1 MVPPRNEEHQFS
13 KRRAQAAR
21 CARRGR
27 GAWAGEAGLLRAL
40 RGTRRS
46 SSEYDHLTLP
56 LHVRVKAD
64 AGYEQQ
70 APQERID
77 FPVGSTWI
85 VFSDQVLHAAM
96 SGQFVMEETLMLPV
110 SGMRAP
116 ETSPL
121 RVLERM
127 TGQRLA

>member
-1 MVPPRNEEHQFS
+1 MH
-13 KRRAQAAR
+13 
-21 CARRGR
+21 
-27 GAWAGEAGLLRAL
+27 
-40 RGTRRS
+40 
-46 SSEYDHLTLP
+46 D
-56 LHVRVKAD
+56 RVKAD
-64 AGYEQQ
+64 AGYQQQ

-77 FPVGSTWI
+77 FPVASSWI

>member
-1 MVPPRNEEHQFS
+1 MAARFLPRA
-13 KRRAQAAR
+13 RRA
-21 CARRGR
+21 
-27 GAWAGEAGLLRAL
+27 WPGEAQLLRAL
-40 RGTRRS
+40 HVTKRS
-46 SSEYDHLTLP
+46 RSEYDHLMLQ
-56 LHVRVKAD
+56 LHDRVKAD
-64 AGYEQQ
+64 TGYQQQ

-96 SGQFVMEETLMLPV
+96 RGQFVMEETLMLPV

-121 RVLERM
+121 RVLERI